1 MASGISPPS
10 DDRSRPTPGGESN
23 EEDPELGDISVPAM
37 SVVPV
42 GSRASSSRDNRG
54 HDRDATPP
62 RRIPIVEEPDS
73 DSTATPLVYSPQ
85 VPAPDP
91 SNNMSAAAFVA
102 GSALQRAHQAS
113 LIADQAANVALHEHR
128 AADQARQRLGE
139 VAAVAQQ
146 SEQTRRQQ
154 ATELIYQAQQ
164 AVERAR
170 AQTALAEQAA
180 QHSQQEAQG
189 HVQQVRQEAEGHVH
203 LLRQEAV
210 SHVERARH
218 EAQQTRS
225 AAEAE
230 VSRLRQEAIQEIS
243 REQKILQQSKV
254 VDTLGSENLLLSQ
267 RLADL
272 ERAVASMA
280 QNVPVPPDE
289 SHESQNPTDPGSSG
303 LNDVGRDRQ
312 VGSQAPQVQGPS
324 DATREQCPPKDAL
337 GASGSSSSDPKGTAT
352 CPCWF
357 PKILRS
363 PTARYQV
370 RCQACANPGW

>member
-1 MASGISPPS
+1 MRPTWRQGISPPS
-10 DDRSRPTPGGESN
+10 DDRSRSTPGGESN
-23 EEDPELGDISVPAM
+23 EEDPELSDVSVPAM

-42 GSRASSSRDNRG
+42 GSRASSSRDVRSR
-54 HDRDATPP
+54 DRNATPP
-62 RRIPIVEEPDS
+62 HRTPIVEEPGS
-73 DSTATPLVYSPQ
+73 VSTTTPLVYSPQ

-91 SNNMSAAAFVA
+91 SRDMSAAAFVA

-128 AADQARQRLGE
+128 AADEARQRLGE

-146 SEQTRRQQ
+146 REQTFRQQ
-154 ATELIYQAQQ
+154 ATELTYQAQQ

-180 QHSQQEAQG
+180 QHTQQEARG

-203 LLRQEAV
+203 LVRQEAV
-210 SHVERARH
+210 GHVERARH
-218 EAQQTRS
+218 EAQQARL

-243 REQKILQQSKV
+243 SREQKILQQSKV
-254 VDTLGSENLLLSQ
+254 IDTLGSENLLLSQ

-280 QNVPVPPDE
+280 QNVPAPPDE
-289 SHESQNPTDPGSSG
+289 THESQNPTDPGSRRIG
-303 LNDVGRDRQ
+303 
-312 VGSQAPQVQGPS
+312 
-324 DATREQCPPKDAL
+324 KF
-337 GASGSSSSDPKGTAT
+337 K
-352 CPCWF
+352 
-357 PKILRS
+357 
-363 PTARYQV
+363 
-370 RCQACANPGW
+370 